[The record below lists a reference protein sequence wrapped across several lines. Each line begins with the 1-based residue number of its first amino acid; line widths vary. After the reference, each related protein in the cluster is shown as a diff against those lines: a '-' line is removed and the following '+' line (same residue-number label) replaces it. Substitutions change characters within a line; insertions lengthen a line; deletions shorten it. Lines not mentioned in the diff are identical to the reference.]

1 MNESCDKR
9 RLEKWPPAPPWRQF
23 IKDDKQKQTMPE
35 DKEQQLIPEDKE
47 QQVIPADKEQQLIPE
62 DKEQQVIP
70 EDKEQQVI
78 PEDKEWQL
86 IPEDKDKERWA
97 ILDTLVPQGSQDAQ
111 RGSVFRLPRDGQ
123 GLISEDG
130 KRIRDAVN
138 AAIHLRR
145 PLLVTGDPGSG
156 KTSLAYAIA
165 WELGLG
171 PVLKWPITARSRLL
185 EDGLYSYDA
194 LGRLQ
199 DTQLDQMQD
208 SDSSVIAAE
217 PGDPSRRRTARS
229 IGDYITL
236 GPVGT
241 AFLPSRFPRV
251 LLIDEI
257 DKSDLQLP
265 NELLQLFE
273 EGEYLI
279 KELFRD
285 SAHRKGDAR
294 RIGSPGSLGVK
305 DSTGSATDAEQ
316 TTDEI
321 SVRTIEKES
330 PSVPIRRGIV
340 RCCEFP
346 IVVMTS
352 NREREFPPAFNRR
365 CLRVEMPKPTEDS
378 LLPLVLAHFSAL
390 ANKQNKDNDTQL
402 EKLKKWIKDF
412 VSGDTRRD
420 RATDQL
426 LNAIYLRTNAANLS
440 LTDEQ
445 IKEIEP
451 ILYKGLKETS

>member
-1 MNESCDKR
+1 MASSIPFELFTNELSEQTINKPCDER
-9 RLEKWPPAPPWRQF
+9 RLIKWPPAPPWRQF
-23 IKDDKQKQTMPE
+23 IKDDKK
-35 DKEQQLIPEDKE
+35 K
-47 QQVIPADKEQQLIPE
+47 
-62 DKEQQVIP
+62 QVIP
-70 EDKEQQVI
+70 EDKDQ
-78 PEDKEWQL
+78 
-86 IPEDKDKERWA
+86 ERWK
-97 ILDTLVPQGSQDAQ
+97 ILNELVPPNSLDAQ

-130 KRIRDAVN
+130 KKIRDAVN

-208 SDSSVIAAE
+208 LEPSIAAGK
-217 PGDPSRRRTARS
+217 PRDPSRKRTARS

-241 AFLPSRFPRV
+241 AFLPSRWPRV

-279 KELFRD
+279 RELFRD
-285 SAHRKGDAR
+285 SARQKGVETFD
-294 RIGSPGSLGVK
+294 
-305 DSTGSATDAEQ
+305 DSTDSAAGTEQ
-316 TTDEI
+316 TRDEI
-321 SVRTIEKES
+321 LVRTIEKES

-340 RCCEFP
+340 RCAEFP

-352 NREREFPPAFNRR
+352 NRERDFPPAFNRR

-390 ANKQNKDNDTQL
+390 ADEQNRDNDTQL
-402 EKLKKWIKDF
+402 KEWIKDF

-426 LNAIYLRTNAANLS
+426 LNAIYLRTNAADLS
-440 LTDEQ
+440 LTEQQ

-451 ILYKGLKETS
+451 ILYKGLKEMS

>member
-1 MNESCDKR
+1 MASSIPFEIFTNELSEQTINKPCGDR
-9 RLEKWPPAPPWRQF
+9 RLKKWPPAPPWRQF
-23 IKDDKQKQTMPE
+23 IKDDKQKQ
-35 DKEQQLIPEDKE
+35 
-47 QQVIPADKEQQLIPE
+47 
-62 DKEQQVIP
+62 VIP
-70 EDKEQQVI
+70 EE
-78 PEDKEWQL
+78 
-86 IPEDKDKERWA
+86 KDQERWK
-97 ILDTLVPQGSQDAQ
+97 ILDTLVPPNSLDAQ
-111 RGSVFRLPRDGQ
+111 RGSVFRLPRDRH

-130 KRIRDAVN
+130 NKIRDAVN
-138 AAIHLRR
+138 TAIHLRR

-208 SDSSVIAAE
+208 LEPSIAAGK
-217 PGDPSRRRTARS
+217 PRDPSRRRTARS

-241 AFLPSRFPRV
+241 AFLPSRWPRV

-285 SAHRKGDAR
+285 SARQKGVEM
-294 RIGSPGSLGVK
+294 LN
-305 DSTGSATDAEQ
+305 DSTGSAADTEP
-316 TTDEI
+316 TRDEI
-321 SVRTIEKES
+321 PVRTIEKES

-340 RCCEFP
+340 CCAEFP

-352 NREREFPPAFNRR
+352 NRERDFPPAFNRR

-390 ANKQNKDNDTQL
+390 ADEQNRDNDTQL
-402 EKLKKWIKDF
+402 KEWIKDF

-426 LNAIYLRTNAANLS
+426 LNAIYLRTNAADLS
-440 LTDEQ
+440 LTEQQ

-451 ILYKGLKETS
+451 ILYKGLKEMS

>member
-1 MNESCDKR
+1 MVSTTPFELFTNERAEEDMKKSCDLR
-9 RLEKWPPAPPWRQF
+9 RLKEWPPAPAWREF
-23 IKDDKQKQTMPE
+23 LSKDQK
-35 DKEQQLIPEDKE
+35 KL
-47 QQVIPADKEQQLIPE
+47 
-62 DKEQQVIP
+62 VIP
-70 EDKEQQVI
+70 ESTDQ
-78 PEDKEWQL
+78 
-86 IPEDKDKERWA
+86 ERWA
-97 ILDTLVPQGSQDAQ
+97 SLDGLALPESRDAR
-111 RGSVFRLPRDGQ
+111 RGSVFRLPRDGK
-123 GLISEDG
+123 GRISEDG
-130 KRIRDAVN
+130 KRIRHAVN

-171 PVLKWPITARSRLL
+171 PVLKWPISARSRLI

-199 DTQLDQMQD
+199 DTQLDQMED
-208 SDSSVIAAE
+208 
-217 PGDPSRRRTARS
+217 PDPSRRRTVRT

-241 AFLPSRFPRV
+241 AFLPSRWPRV

-285 SAHRKGDAR
+285 SARQQ
-294 RIGSPGSLGVK
+294 RISPPK
-305 DSTGSATDAEQ
+305 CSTESANNAKEDI
-316 TTDEI
+316 DKVF
-321 SVRTIEKES
+321 VRSIEKES
-330 PSVPIRRGIV
+330 PSVPIWRGIV
-340 RCCEFP
+340 RCGEFP

-352 NREREFPPAFNRR
+352 NRERDFPPAFNRR
-365 CLRVEMPKPTEDS
+365 CIRVDMPKPTQDS

-390 ANKQNKDNDTQL
+390 ADEDKDNQL
-402 EKLKKWIKDF
+402 KEWIHDF

-426 LNAIYLRTNAANLS
+426 LNAIFLRTNAVGLS
-440 LTDEQ
+440 LTEQQIDE
-445 IKEIEP
+445 IKP
-451 ILYKGLKETS
+451 ILFKGLKESS

>member
-1 MNESCDKR
+1 MSSSIPFELFTNELSEQKMKEECYER
-9 RLEKWPPAPPWRQF
+9 REKKWPPAPPWRQF
-23 IKDDKQKQTMPE
+23 IKDDK
-35 DKEQQLIPEDKE
+35 KEQ
-47 QQVIPADKEQQLIPE
+47 V
-62 DKEQQVIP
+62 
-70 EDKEQQVI
+70 
-78 PEDKEWQL
+78 

-97 ILDTLVPQGSQDAQ
+97 ILDTLVPPDSLDAR

-208 SDSSVIAAE
+208 SDPSVIAAE
-217 PGDPSRRRTARS
+217 PGDPPRRRTARS

-285 SAHRKGDAR
+285 SARRKDDAR
-294 RIGSPGSLGVK
+294 RIGSSSSLGAK
-305 DSTGSATDAEQ
+305 DSTGSAADTEQ
-316 TTDEI
+316 TMDEI

-340 RCCEFP
+340 RCAEFP

-352 NREREFPPAFNRR
+352 NRERDFPPAFNRR

-390 ANKQNKDNDTQL
+390 ADEQNPDNDTQL
-402 EKLKKWIKDF
+402 KEWIKDF

-440 LTDEQ
+440 LTDQQ

>member
-1 MNESCDKR
+1 MASSIPFELFTNELSEQTINKPCDKR
-9 RLEKWPPAPPWRQF
+9 RLIKWPPAPPWRQF
-23 IKDDKQKQTMPE
+23 IKDDK
-35 DKEQQLIPEDKE
+35 KEKVIPEDKE
-47 QQVIPADKEQQLIPE
+47 QQVISADKEQQLIPE
-62 DKEQQVIP
+62 DKDI
-70 EDKEQQVI
+70 
-78 PEDKEWQL
+78 
-86 IPEDKDKERWA
+86 ERWA
-97 ILDTLVPQGSQDAQ
+97 ILDNLVPPNSLDAQ

-130 KRIRDAVN
+130 KTIRNAVN

-208 SDSSVIAAE
+208 LEPSIAAGK
-217 PGDPSRRRTARS
+217 PRDPSRRRAARS

-241 AFLPSRFPRV
+241 AFLPSRWPRV

-285 SAHRKGDAR
+285 SSRQK
-294 RIGSPGSLGVK
+294 SVETLN
-305 DSTGSATDAEQ
+305 DSTGSAADTEQ
-316 TTDEI
+316 IRDEI

-340 RCCEFP
+340 RCAEFP

-352 NREREFPPAFNRR
+352 NRERDFPPAFNRR

-390 ANKQNKDNDTQL
+390 ANEQNKGNDTQL
-402 EKLKKWIKDF
+402 KEWIKDF
-412 VSGDTRRD
+412 VSSDTRRD

-426 LNAIYLRTNAANLS
+426 LNAIYLRTNAADLS
-440 LTDEQ
+440 LTEQQ

-451 ILYKGLKETS
+451 ILYKGLKEMS

>member
-1 MNESCDKR
+1 MASSIQFELFTNELPEQTINKPCGDR
-9 RLEKWPPAPPWRQF
+9 RLKKWPPAPPWRQF
-23 IKDDKQKQTMPE
+23 IKDDK
-35 DKEQQLIPEDKE
+35 KE
-47 QQVIPADKEQQLIPE
+47 
-62 DKEQQVIP
+62 
-70 EDKEQQVI
+70 
-78 PEDKEWQL
+78 QL
-86 IPEDKDKERWA
+86 IPEDKDQERWK
-97 ILDTLVPQGSQDAQ
+97 IFDELVSSDSLDAQ

-130 KRIRDAVN
+130 KKIRDAVN

-208 SDSSVIAAE
+208 SDPSVIAAE

-285 SAHRKGDAR
+285 SARRKDDAR
-294 RIGSPGSLGVK
+294 RIGSSSSLGAK
-305 DSTGSATDAEQ
+305 DSTGSAADTEQ
-316 TTDEI
+316 TMDEI

-340 RCCEFP
+340 RCAEFP

-352 NREREFPPAFNRR
+352 NRERDFPPAFNRR

-390 ANKQNKDNDTQL
+390 ADEQNKDNDTQL
-402 EKLKKWIKDF
+402 KEWIKDF

-426 LNAIYLRTNAANLS
+426 LNAIYLRTNAADLS
-440 LTDEQ
+440 LTEQQ

-451 ILYKGLKETS
+451 ILYKGLKEMS

>member
-1 MNESCDKR
+1 MSSSIPFELFTNELPEQKMKEECYER
-9 RLEKWPPAPPWRQF
+9 RKKEWPPAPPWRQF
-23 IKDDKQKQTMPE
+23 IKDDK
-35 DKEQQLIPEDKE
+35 KE
-47 QQVIPADKEQQLIPE
+47 
-62 DKEQQVIP
+62 QVIP
-70 EDKEQQVI
+70 EDT
-78 PEDKEWQL
+78 
-86 IPEDKDKERWA
+86 DKERWE
-97 ILDTLVPQGSQDAQ
+97 ILNTLVPPGSLDAQ

-208 SDSSVIAAE
+208 LDPSVIAAE

-285 SAHRKGDAR
+285 SARRKDDAR
-294 RIGSPGSLGVK
+294 RIGSSSSLGAK
-305 DSTGSATDAEQ
+305 DSTGSAADTEQ
-316 TTDEI
+316 TMDEI

-340 RCCEFP
+340 RCAEFP

-352 NREREFPPAFNRR
+352 NRERDFPPAFNRR

-390 ANKQNKDNDTQL
+390 ADEQNKGNDTQL
-402 EKLKKWIKDF
+402 KEWIKDF

-426 LNAIYLRTNAANLS
+426 LNAIYLRTNAADLS
-440 LTDEQ
+440 LTEQQ

-451 ILYKGLKETS
+451 ILYKGLKEMS

>member
-1 MNESCDKR
+1 MASSIPFELFTNELSEQTINKLCGDR
-9 RLEKWPPAPPWRQF
+9 RLKKWPPAPPWRQF
-23 IKDDKQKQTMPE
+23 IKDDK
-35 DKEQQLIPEDKE
+35 KEQLIPEDKE
-47 QQVIPADKEQQLIPE
+47 QQVISADKEQQLIPE
-62 DKEQQVIP
+62 DKDI
-70 EDKEQQVI
+70 K
-78 PEDKEWQL
+78 
-86 IPEDKDKERWA
+86 RWA
-97 ILDTLVPQGSQDAQ
+97 ILDNLVPPNSLDAQ
-111 RGSVFRLPRDGQ
+111 RGSVFRLPRDRQ

-130 KRIRDAVN
+130 KKIRDAVN

-208 SDSSVIAAE
+208 SEPSIAAGK
-217 PGDPSRRRTARS
+217 PRDPSRRLTARS

-241 AFLPSRFPRV
+241 AFLPSRWPRV

-285 SAHRKGDAR
+285 SSRQK
-294 RIGSPGSLGVK
+294 SVETLN
-305 DSTGSATDAEQ
+305 DSTGSAADTEQ
-316 TTDEI
+316 IRDEI

-340 RCCEFP
+340 RCAEFP

-352 NREREFPPAFNRR
+352 NRERDFPPAFNRR

-390 ANKQNKDNDTQL
+390 ANEQNKGNDTQL
-402 EKLKKWIKDF
+402 KEWIKDF

-426 LNAIYLRTNAANLS
+426 LNAIYLRTNAADLS
-440 LTDEQ
+440 LTEQQ

-451 ILYKGLKETS
+451 ILYKGLKEMS

>member
-1 MNESCDKR
+1 MASSIPFELFTNELPEQTINKPCGKR

-23 IKDDKQKQTMPE
+23 IKDDK
-35 DKEQQLIPEDKE
+35 KEQLIPEDKE
-47 QQVIPADKEQQLIPE
+47 QQVISADKEQQLIPE
-62 DKEQQVIP
+62 DKDI
-70 EDKEQQVI
+70 K
-78 PEDKEWQL
+78 
-86 IPEDKDKERWA
+86 RWA
-97 ILDTLVPQGSQDAQ
+97 ILDNLVPPNSLDAQ
-111 RGSVFRLPRDGQ
+111 RGSVFRLPRDRQ

-130 KRIRDAVN
+130 KKIRDAVN

-208 SDSSVIAAE
+208 SEPSIAAGK
-217 PGDPSRRRTARS
+217 PRDPSRRRTARS

-241 AFLPSRFPRV
+241 AFLPSRWPRV

-285 SAHRKGDAR
+285 SARQKGVET
-294 RIGSPGSLGVK
+294 LN
-305 DSTGSATDAEQ
+305 DSTGSAADTEQ
-316 TTDEI
+316 IRDEI

-340 RCCEFP
+340 RCAEFP

-352 NREREFPPAFNRR
+352 NRERDFPPAFNRR

-390 ANKQNKDNDTQL
+390 ANEQNKGNDTQL
-402 EKLKKWIKDF
+402 KEWIKDF

-426 LNAIYLRTNAANLS
+426 LNAIYLRTNAADLS
-440 LTDEQ
+440 LTEQQ

-451 ILYKGLKETS
+451 ILYKGLKEMS